1 MIIKRAVIPFRD
13 NVHMRVWTAC
23 DCAWHSRASLL
34 SHYVQF
40 SSNSTSCS
48 IIVYRTLQPE
58 YRYAE
63 YLSSVRCFS
72 NRRLLSRFRCGCH
85 GLQHAMLTQGDGW
98 ILKGRIGCV
107 RCATHLGTWK
117 MSSIS
122 CLVAQLT
129 VMSYKSMPVFF
140 SRPLLSQTFSLT
152 LNQMHVVV
160 FSESVFNLE
169 NLLYP
174 PDISMN
180 ACLCVVFCLLAPCWS
195 PGH

>member
-1 MIIKRAVIPFRD
+1 MVE
-13 NVHMRVWTAC
+13 
-23 DCAWHSRASLL
+23 
-34 SHYVQF
+34 QF
-40 SSNSTSCS
+40 SSNSTSSS

-58 YRYAE
+58 HRYAE
-63 YLSSVRCFS
+63 YLSSVRFQIE
-72 NRRLLSRFRCGCH
+72 GCLA
-85 GLQHAMLTQGDGW
+85 GLDVGAMVCMLPQGDGW
-98 ILKGRIGCV
+98 ILKGRTGCV

-129 VMSYKSMPVFF
+129 VMLDKSMPVFF

-160 FSESVFNLE
+160 FSESVFHLE